1 MSFGIKF
8 EALSENFLSITSRFL
23 KVRDKR
29 KIAIRRSDLP
39 ILEVRKLEFQKQIK
53 TPDGVRLRKACKLKK
68 NLSLSYAI

>member
-8 EALSENFLSITSRFL
+8 EALRENFLSITSRFL

-68 NLSLSYAI
+68 FLIPSYAI